1 MVQAEINMIN
11 ATADAVIPL
20 GVWCSKWRK
29 FWNNYEWRMRHYFY
43 IHLSVFFCN
52 TLLCGVIVWNIE
64 QKRVPY
70 LDCWF
75 TSATCV
81 FTCGLETYDF
91 GSFSQASQIILL
103 IFTVISGITVSTIPA
118 IFIKIYRVKREITPD
133 EDIFSSTVNDNS
145 LPITQIVQLNSSDPV
160 LNQRL
165 RLLPSYATFDI
176 SLLSAGTLII
186 FVLLMGIK
194 PQMLCAINETP
205 FEMEWILLQ
214 TQQTLENNVSNGS
227 QNANFKIFL
236 PFNRMQNYLLRK
248 GSITKAQANRYFAS
262 TISINRV
269 EAALD
274 ELNDKRNQHRLSIT
288 SADMRYVR
296 NRNEEN
302 TQSNIHISLLRMK
315 LFLITFCRHAILSFF
330 SLLVSTRSWLFIFIF
345 LICTFEASRMI
356 PSDPTITVFRV
367 IFEVISAFG
376 GCGFSMGFSKGMPSL
391 VSILTSPSKVVIIL
405 VMCMGRHRGLL
416 DSMKDQEEIE
426 YSAQILIDSWKQL
439 AILEYQEKKKLLDE
453 KFKPTISVRFPT
465 PPLVT
470 RF

>member
-1 MVQAEINMIN
+1 M
-11 ATADAVIPL
+11 T
-20 GVWCSKWRK
+20 
-29 FWNNYEWRMRHYFY
+29 
-43 IHLSVFFCN
+43 FFCDYH
-52 TLLCGVIVWNIE
+52 T
-64 QKRVPY
+64 
-70 LDCWF
+70 
-75 TSATCV
+75 
-81 FTCGLETYDF
+81 
-91 GSFSQASQIILL
+91 
-103 IFTVISGITVSTIPA
+103 GITVSTVPA

-133 EDIFSSTVNDNS
+133 EETLSATVNDNS
-145 LPITQIVQLNSSDPV
+145 LPIAQLVQLSSFDPA

-165 RLLPSYATFDI
+165 RLLPRAKDLRTTAYIILIILILSTCFTIYFISFLAIGYATFDI
-176 SLLSAGTLII
+176 SLLSAGTLVIY
-186 FVLLMGIK
+186 VLLMGIK

-248 GSITKAQANRYFAS
+248 GSITKAQANGYFAS

-274 ELNDKRNQHRLSIT
+274 ELNDKRNQHRLSIA

-302 TQSNIHISLLRMK
+302 TQNNIHISLLRMK
-315 LFLITFCRHAILSFF
+315 LFLITFCRHVILNFF
-330 SLLVSTRSWLFIFIF
+330 SLLISTQAWLFIFIF

-356 PSDPTITVFRV
+356 LSDPTITVFRV

-376 GCGFSMGFSKGMPSL
+376 GCGFSMELSKGVPSL
-391 VSILTSPSKVVIIL
+391 VSVLTSPSKVVIIL

-416 DSMKDQEEIE
+416 DSMKDQ
-426 YSAQILIDSWKQL
+426 
-439 AILEYQEKKKLLDE
+439 
-453 KFKPTISVRFPT
+453 
-465 PPLVT
+465 
-470 RF
+470 

>member
-11 ATADAVIPL
+11 AAADTVIPL
-20 GVWCSKWRK
+20 GIWCSKWRK
-29 FWNNYEWRMRHYFY
+29 FWDNYEWRMRHYFY

-75 TSATCV
+75 MSATCV

-91 GSFSQASQIILL
+91 GSFSQASQIVLL
-103 IFTVISGITVSTIPA
+103 IFTLISGITVSTVPA

-133 EDIFSSTVNDNS
+133 EETLSATVNDNS
-145 LPITQIVQLNSSDPV
+145 LPIAQLVQLSSFDPA

-165 RLLPSYATFDI
+165 RLLPRAKDLRTTAYIILIILILSTCFTIYFISFLAIGYATFDI
-176 SLLSAGTLII
+176 SLLSAGTVVIY
-186 FVLLMGIK
+186 VLLMGIK

-248 GSITKAQANRYFAS
+248 GSITKAEANRYFTS
-262 TISINRV
+262 TIAINRV

-274 ELNDKRNQHRLSIT
+274 ELNDKRNQHRLSIA
-288 SADMRYVR
+288 SADMVYVR
-296 NRNEEN
+296 N
-302 TQSNIHISLLRMK
+302 
-315 LFLITFCRHAILSFF
+315 
-330 SLLVSTRSWLFIFIF
+330 
-345 LICTFEASRMI
+345 
-356 PSDPTITVFRV
+356 
-367 IFEVISAFG
+367 
-376 GCGFSMGFSKGMPSL
+376 
-391 VSILTSPSKVVIIL
+391 
-405 VMCMGRHRGLL
+405 
-416 DSMKDQEEIE
+416 
-426 YSAQILIDSWKQL
+426 
-439 AILEYQEKKKLLDE
+439 
-453 KFKPTISVRFPT
+453 
-465 PPLVT
+465 
-470 RF
+470 